1 MDNEI
6 TIMMKYAD
14 MMKNNPQL
22 MEQFNK
28 EMFNNQ
34 FYNKPVGDVSQYR
47 KPFDM
52 RTTRHIQ
59 DFPDALGRY
68 YQKSLNAYD
77 ELANPYENVFNVKRK
92 PEVIKK
98 SIVRGAK
105 EFGETLGVDEL
116 ADLIR
121 KSPSLRG
128 MALKMLEKG
137 SLPLDILGTMY
148 EYSNFNPA
156 NKDNYKNPIIQR
168 GIGYME

>member
-6 TIMMKYAD
+6 NVILKYAD
-14 MMKNNPQL
+14 IMQNNPQL

-28 EMFNNQ
+28 EMFANQ

-52 RTTRHIQ
+52 RTTKYIQ
-59 DFPDALGRY
+59 DTPDALGRY
-68 YQKSLNAYD
+68 FEKTINAYD
-77 ELANPYENVFNVKRK
+77 ELANPYENVFNVKKK

-98 SIVRGAK
+98 SITRGAK
-105 EFGETLGVDEL
+105 DFGDTLGIDEL
-116 ADLIR
+116 MDIIKTPA
-121 KSPSLRG
+121 LRG
-128 MALKMLEKG
+128 VALNILERG

-148 EYSNFNPA
+148 EYSNLNPA

-168 GIGYME
+168 GVGYME